1 MPDGPTT
8 GVLLL
13 RAWVED
19 HPSTPLRVVL
29 ISTPDI
35 AEPGTTV
42 EIAASVE
49 EALELVRT
57 WMLSLL
63 DPPVTRR

>member
-1 MPDGPTT
+1 M
-8 GVLLL
+8 
-13 RAWVED
+13 
-19 HPSTPLRVVL
+19 L